1 MYLQRKS
8 FKSNELNKY
17 VKWLKKLSLFWQ
29 HHYGNIDAMALQSS
43 RDLGE
48 QEKIL
53 IVFEGYH
60 IRFLVFSIL
69 VFTIQ
74 NIEQR

>member
-48 QEKIL
+48 QEK
-53 IVFEGYH
+53 
-60 IRFLVFSIL
+60 FSLSLTGI
-69 VFTIQ
+69 I
-74 NIEQR
+74 